1 MLNRFHGL
9 TEEIKV
15 KLLKLG
21 TGKRLREVISVLE
34 GFDLKASRLLGG
46 KGALR
51 LFYFTLKLAQCTKV
65 GRDVCASLLLVLLDK
80 VFNKAVIEILTA
92 EVGITSSSQDL
103 KDTVVDREKRN
114 VECAT
119 SEVID
124 NDPGFGIGLLV
135 KAVGDG
141 SGRGFI
147 DDTEDLQAG
156 DSSRVFCCLAL
167 GVVEVC
173 SGVSRGIIPTIGME
187 NAQAGTVTTACVTFF
202 PR

>member
-1 MLNRFHGL
+1 LLDRLHGL
-9 TEEIKV
+9 TEEIEV

-21 TGKRLREVISVLE
+21 TRKRLGEVISVLE
-34 GFDLKASRLLGG
+34 GFDLKASRLLGR

-51 LFYFTLKLAQCTKV
+51 LFYFALKLAQCTKV
-65 GRDVCASLLLVLLDK
+65 GRDVCAGLLLVLLDK
-80 VFNKAVIEILTA
+80 VFNHAVIEIFTT

-103 KDTVVDREKRN
+103 KDTIDDREKRN

-124 NDPGFGIGLLV
+124 NDPGFGLGLLV

-141 SGRGFI
+141 SGCGFI
-147 DDTEDLQAG
+147 DDTENLQAG
-156 DSSRVFCCLAL
+156 DSSCVFCCLAL

-173 SGVSRGIIPTIGME
+173 SGVSRGILPTIAMK
-187 NAQAGTVTTACVTFF
+187 NALAGTVTMACVTFF

>member
-1 MLNRFHGL
+1 LLDRFHGL

-21 TGKRLREVISVLE
+21 TRKRIREVISVLE

-46 KGALR
+46 KGTLR
-51 LFYFTLKLAQCTKV
+51 LFYFALKLAQCTKIS
-65 GRDVCASLLLVLLDK
+65 RDVCASLFLVLLDK
-80 VFNKAVIEILTA
+80 VFNDAVIEILTT

-103 KDTVVDREKRN
+103 KDTVVNREKRN
-114 VECAT
+114 VECST
-119 SEVID
+119 SEVIYY
-124 NDPGFGIGLLV
+124 DPGFGLGLLV
-135 KAVGDG
+135 EAVGDG

-147 DDTEDLQAG
+147 DDTEDLEAG

-173 SGVSRGIIPTIGME
+173 SGVSRGILPTIGME